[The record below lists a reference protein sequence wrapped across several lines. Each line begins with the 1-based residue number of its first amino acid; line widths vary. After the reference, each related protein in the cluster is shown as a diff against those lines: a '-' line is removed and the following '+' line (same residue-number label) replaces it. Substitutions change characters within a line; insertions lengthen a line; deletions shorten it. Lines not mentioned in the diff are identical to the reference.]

1 MQLRRSCCHTLRWLI
16 LFSLDPN
23 HGLALCDSSN
33 HRWHRLSDPFHRAVP
48 RQDSPRAEIGSD
60 CILAGPIGVAWSAIG
75 FYLLLHP
82 ADRKTHISL
91 VLDHIKYN
99 LAGMLLGIF
108 LTLLLNPEFYRL
120 MRDEIRLGLTKRW
133 SEPRAATRQ
142 G

>member
-1 MQLRRSCCHTLRWLI
+1 MDLHYAIPLTVVGIGCLI
-16 LFSLDPN
+16 LFT
-23 HGLALCDSSN
+23 A
-33 HRWHRLSDPFHRAVP
+33 PFHGRTRHAP
-48 RQDSPRAEIGSD
+48 RSVRTVFL
-60 CILAGPIGVAWSAIG
+60 LAGPIGVAWSAIG